1 MNDHY
6 MVINYKLEKNKKN
19 YIQNLRN
26 KEIGVKK
33 KATKIVKQNKTNTKK
48 GLTFSGVIGLLSW
61 AKYCK

>member
-1 MNDHY
+1 

-26 KEIGVKK
+26 REIGVKK

-48 GLTFSGVIGLLSW
+48 GLTFLGT
-61 AKYCK
+61 